1 MSEND
6 QEINI
11 KKCHLNCSN
20 NTHSSVSVWEGQEE
34 QIVFE
39 HLVLYSFVEK
49 MLSTL
54 FFFF

>member
-34 QIVFE
+34 QIIFE